1 MSDNSRVRVSIVGV
15 VIVALFASLLARLWF
30 LQMGPDQSLGN
41 IVSTLGTRVIQTD
54 SPRGEIL
61 DRNGR
66 ILAQDVASWA
76 VTVDRNMPNKTVNRL
91 LGSLAE
97 VLGVP
102 EKTLRANYDSVRQ
115 SPLQPAVVDL
125 NVPLP
130 KQLAIREHS
139 EDYPGVNVVE
149 LTVRKYPY
157 DGLASQV
164 LGYLGEVDALDPK
177 QYKQL
182 QKQGYQP
189 GDLIGRDGVE
199 AAYESVLRGKPTRE
213 VVQVDPTGKQVGPP
227 VSVRPG
233 QVGNNVK
240 LTIDIDWQRAAEQSL
255 AEGIAAAR
263 TSQDPSVTTSY
274 KTLAATGGAVV
285 VLNVHDGSVL
295 AMASYPTY
303 PLSWWIGGISTDHFA
318 LLSNPA
324 AQNPLLNRATSGQYA
339 PGSTFKLV
347 PAIALNQYGVL
358 GAGQYI
364 YDGGSINLEGTV
376 FHNDNGAVNRG
387 VNLQRALTVSSD
399 VYFYNAGNEFW
410 KIWKLDPN
418 RGLGIQHV
426 AAGLGFGKPTGI
438 ELNEASGRI
447 PDPTWKTA
455 FANANYK
462 TQADRDANSIWY
474 PGDNILAAV
483 GQGDDFVTPLQ
494 LADAYS
500 TFANAA
506 LNNGTGTLWTPH
518 VAEEVVDPV
527 TKKVVRFIRPRS
539 RGTITIDPYTYSQI
553 AAGFSGAVHDPAGT
567 AYDAFR
573 GLFANV
579 AGKTGTAQVPG
590 KGPTS
595 LFASYFPAD
604 NPQYAVV
611 AVVEQGGHGAET
623 AAPIVRHV
631 IEAMTGLAPTQITR
645 SQPGAD

>member
-15 VIVALFASLLARLWF
+15 VVIALFASLFVRLWF
-30 LQMGPDQSLGN
+30 LQMGPDQSLGKV
-41 IVSTLGTRVIQTD
+41 VSTLGTRVIQTE

-61 DRNGR
+61 DRNGK

-76 VTVDRNMPNKTVNRL
+76 VTVDRNMPDKTLSRV

-97 VLGVP
+97 VLDVP
-102 EKTLRANYDSVRQ
+102 ENTLRANYNSVRQ
-115 SPLQPAVVDL
+115 SPLKAAVVDL

-164 LGYLGEVDALDPK
+164 LGYLGEVDALDPT

-182 QKQGYQP
+182 QKKGYQP
-189 GDLIGRDGVE
+189 GDLIGREGIE
-199 AAYESVLRGKPTRE
+199 AAYEPVLRGKPTRE

-227 VSVRPG
+227 VSVARG
-233 QVGNNVK
+233 KVGDSVK
-240 LTIDIDWQRAAEQSL
+240 LTIDIDWQRAAEQAL
-255 AEGIAAAR
+255 AQGILAAR
-263 TSQDPSVTTSY
+263 AEQDPTVTTY
-274 KTLAATGGAVV
+274 KPLAATGGAVV
-285 VLNVHDGSVL
+285 VLNVRDGSVL

-318 LLSNPA
+318 QLNDPA
-324 AQNPLLNRATSGQYA
+324 AQNPLLNRATEGEYA

-347 PAIALNQYGVL
+347 SAIALNQYGVL
-358 GAGQYI
+358 PASQFIDDTGQI
-364 YDGGSINLEGTV
+364 TLEGTT
-376 FHNDNGAVNRG
+376 FRNDNGEVNG
-387 VNLQRALTVSSD
+387 NVNLQRALTVSSD

-410 KIWKLDPN
+410 RIWKVDPN

-426 AAGLGFGKPTGI
+426 AGSLGFGKPSGI
-438 ELNEASGRI
+438 ELNEAAGRI
-447 PDPTWKTA
+447 PDPTWKSA
-455 FANANYK
+455 FAMANYK
-462 TQADRDANSIWY
+462 TSADRNANAIWY

-494 LADAYS
+494 LANAYS

-527 TKKVVRFIRPRS
+527 TKKVVRFVRPRA
-539 RGTITIDPYTYSQI
+539 RDTITIDPNVYAQI
-553 AAGFSGAVHDPAGT
+553 AAGFSGAVHDPSGT
-567 AYDAFR
+567 AFNAFS
-573 GLFANV
+573 GLFVNV
-579 AGKTGTAQVPG
+579 SGKTGTAQIPG

-631 IEAMTGLAPTQITR
+631 IEAMTGTARTQITR
-645 SQPGAD
+645 SQPGKD